1 MDEPLIIGLGGVAGS
16 GKDTFFNNL
25 KRVLGSRATF
35 DLKVKRYSFGD
46 ELKKEVNQWTTT
58 HYGID
63 AVNCDRVEKEKI
75 RSFLISHGVIKR
87 NRTEGQYW
95 IDKVEKAVSSD
106 EDRPDIACITD
117 VRYNHYK
124 NDEASWVKGKGGV
137 LVYIRRM
144 TVKSN
149 KEGMVT
155 HSCLQAK
162 NPEEQIHDPKVLSV
176 ADYIA
181 SVKDVEESR
190 IEETLELEIDKLTK
204 WLQENGGEK
213 WSRLLT

>member
-1 MDEPLIIGLGGVAGS
+1 MHKPLIIGLGGVAGS
-16 GKDTFFNNL
+16 GKDTFFSNL
-25 KRVLGSRATF
+25 KRILGSPATF

-95 IDKVEKAVSSD
+95 IDKVEKAVSND
-106 EDRPDIACITD
+106 GDRPDIACITD

-124 NDEASWVKGKGGV
+124 NDEASWIKSNGGI

-144 TVKSN
+144 IVRSDE
-149 KEGMVT
+149 EGVVT

-162 NPEEQIHDPKVLSV
+162 NPEEQINDPKVLGV
-176 ADYIA
+176 ADYVA
-181 SVKDVEESR
+181 SVKDVEEYR
-190 IEETLELEIDKLTK
+190 IEEISKLEKNYLTK
-204 WLQENGGEK
+204 LLKETGGEK